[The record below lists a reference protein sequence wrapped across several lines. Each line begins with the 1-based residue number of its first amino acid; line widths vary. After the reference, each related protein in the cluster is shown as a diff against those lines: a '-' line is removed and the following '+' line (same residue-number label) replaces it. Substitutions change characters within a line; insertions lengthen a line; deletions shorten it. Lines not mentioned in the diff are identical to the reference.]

1 MQIRA
6 EPGTYARAMML
17 AHRHRRHAFDTLYHA
32 VALKTEEAVL
42 VAADKRCERQA
53 RGEGRIVRLREFAL
67 AA

>member
-1 MQIRA
+1 
-6 EPGTYARAMML
+6 MML